1 MQSFTDVWD
10 KALEVIKPRVSG
22 VSYESWIKL
31 LKPVKMEKN
40 TAIFYVRTLFQKG
53 TIQNNFSDIIAEA
66 LKDVMGFEI
75 KVDIITENEAPPRII
90 EKAKENEEH
99 FKEVITQNEEYIIGP
114 QQKLTFDNFVVGNE
128 NKFAHA
134 AAYAVAN
141 DPGNAY
147 NPLFIYGRSG
157 LGKTHLM
164 CAIAN
169 QIRSDNPDAK
179 ILYIKSEE
187 FVNEMFS
194 LSPIRNPFRK
204 NFSTPLKPCTK
215 QKNRSCSPLTVRP
228 RIC

>member
-1 MQSFTDVWD
+1 MQSFTEVWE
-10 KALEVIKPRVSG
+10 KTLEVIRPRVTA

-40 TAIFYVRTLFQKG
+40 TAYFYVRTLFQKG
-53 TIQNNFSDIIAEA
+53 TIQNNFSQIIADA
-66 LKDVMGFEI
+66 LFEVMGFNVE
-75 KVDIITENEAPPRII
+75 VEIITESEAPPRII

-99 FKEVITQNEEYIIGP
+99 FNEVLNQNEEYIIGP

-141 DPGNAY
+141 NPGNAY

-164 CAIAN
+164 YAIAN
-169 QIRSDNPDAK
+169 QIKSSNPEAK

-187 FVNEMFS
+187 FVTDMVET
-194 LSPIRNPFRK
+194 L
-204 NFSTPLKPCTK
+204 
-215 QKNRSCSPLTVRP
+215 QKGK
-228 RIC
+228 